1 MIDATPLVEF
11 VYETWIERIRD
22 ELRLAYYPSFSVD
35 KDLFQSMYAESTVAL
50 SGEPFHNKFVNI
62 FEPSDWPVIRRISK
76 LYRFYSLE
84 REILWNREPEA
95 NMSIT
100 SDDKRLECSIY
111 INMPRN
117 EEAARCLLSIC
128 RQISQKQPIRD
139 LCIFHHQCKEVTIPD
154 VFNLSQNAGS
164 VKLEDVIYP
173 DDVIVHLVSKINSC
187 TTLSLL
193 DLNHTNLQSVTSLNL
208 HDMTSLIRLD
218 LSYTNMSKQLI
229 DNVCGQLKHL
239 VKIQKFN
246 ISFNILS
253 AKNGCQIAE
262 SVTQWKDLL
271 GIALFGCELP
281 AEICG
286 RILTALSNQ
295 QKLQRFKL
303 GRKILTGSL
312 KNLISGSYLGLPH
325 LEWIHVMDCQL
336 NTQDLQHVG
345 NLIKFRKVPNLA
357 NLSLVGNRLNKMDEE
372 LEMFIQDCVN
382 FHQRELKLYLS
393 NNDLS
398 EEFKRTC
405 RNMCQGTKIKL
416 ML

>member
-1 MIDATPLVEF
+1 
-11 VYETWIERIRD
+11 
-22 ELRLAYYPSFSVD
+22 
-35 KDLFQSMYAESTVAL
+35 MYAESTVAL

-62 FEPSDWPVIRRISK
+62 FEPSDWPMIRRISK

-84 REILWNREPEA
+84 LEILWNCQQEA
-95 NMSIT
+95 EVVIT
-100 SDDKRLECSIY
+100 SGNKSPGCSIF

-117 EEAARCLLSIC
+117 EDAARSLLSIC
-128 RQISQKQPIRD
+128 RQISQNQPIRD

-154 VFNLSQNAGS
+154 VFNLSQNAVS
-164 VKLEDVIYP
+164 VKLQDVKYP
-173 DDVIVHLVSKINSC
+173 DDVIAHLVSKINTC

-193 DLNHTNLQSVTSLNL
+193 DLNHTSLQSVTSLNL

-239 VKIQKFN
+239 VKIQKLN

-262 SVTQWKDLL
+262 AVTQWKDL

-303 GRKILTGSL
+303 GRNILTGSL
-312 KNLISGSYLGLPH
+312 KNLISGGHLGLPH
-325 LEWIHVMDCQL
+325 MVWIHVMDCRL
-336 NTQDLQHVG
+336 NVQDLQHVG

-357 NLSLVGNRLNKMDEE
+357 NLSLVGNRLNKMEEE
-372 LEMFIQDCVN
+372 LEMFIQDCLN

-393 NNDLS
+393 NND
-398 EEFKRTC
+398 
-405 RNMCQGTKIKL
+405 Q
-416 ML
+416 